1 LFIRDLSE
9 PEIKSVEEWTSI
21 LSVATNWSFT
31 QLRKRAINMLSTKA
45 NAVQRITIARRYNV
59 KELAYAGY
67 EELCMRSQP
76 VPLQDAEELGLKTVL
91 KIWEAQQDLMK
102 VGFCRMHCCKTYV
115 EHTIKKKFDLE

>member
-1 LFIRDLSE
+1 
-9 PEIKSVEEWTSI
+9 
-21 LSVATNWSFT
+21 
-31 QLRKRAINMLSTKA
+31 
-45 NAVQRITIARRYNV
+45 
-59 KELAYAGY
+59 
-67 EELCMRSQP
+67 MRSQP